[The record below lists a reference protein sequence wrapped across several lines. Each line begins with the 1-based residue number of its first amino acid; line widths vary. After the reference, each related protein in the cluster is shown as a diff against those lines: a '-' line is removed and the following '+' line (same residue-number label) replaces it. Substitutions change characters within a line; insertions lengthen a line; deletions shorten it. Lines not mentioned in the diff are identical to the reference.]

1 MYSMKGLWIFLFL
14 FLFLF
19 FSVDAALPSRVTPNL
34 YFIDAHSQ
42 MDHRVDEERVISLM
56 DHGGVYRTFLS
67 SHLKRDPLEIVS
79 FSKEYPDRILP
90 SVRVK
95 GRGYQNMKGDFSA
108 RLTKQANNSD
118 FKAMAEVL
126 IWHDSMGG
134 RFQEI
139 RTDFDDDQVLEALK
153 VAAHKGWP
161 FIVHIEFNSLSDD
174 DRKSYMNKLKNFLN
188 TNPKQPVMLIH
199 MAQLESDSVK
209 ALLDEFPN
217 VYFMTGHAMNKK
229 GKAGKPFINMFKK
242 QRLAPQWK
250 RLMVE
255 YPEHFIFALDMV
267 FSKWWNPKKY
277 LKKGMT
283 WWWKGLSELPDEVAH
298 AVAHGNAERLWNVE
312 PKPED
317 VEMNPPWITKKT
329 MGPVTG
335 YSANRDNK

>member
-1 MYSMKGLWIFLFL
+1 MKGLWIFLFL
-14 FLFLF
+14 FLS

-90 SVRVK
+90 SVKIK
-95 GRGYQNMKGDFSA
+95 GQKVNQRKHRSRFSA
-108 RLTKQANNSD
+108 RLAKQANNSD

-134 RFQEI
+134 QFQEV

-153 VAAHKGWP
+153 VAKHKGWP

-174 DRKSYMNKLKNFLN
+174 DRKSYMNKLKTFLN
-188 TNPKQPVMLIH
+188 TNPKQPVILIH

-217 VYFMTGHAMNKK
+217 VYFMTSHATNK
-229 GKAGKPFINMFKK
+229 GKSGKPFINMFKY
-242 QRLAPQWK
+242 QRLTPQWK
-250 RLMVE
+250 RLIVE

-267 FSKWWNPKKY
+267 FSKMWVPRKY
-277 LKKGMT
+277 LKKEMSL
-283 WWWKGLSELPDEVAH
+283 WWKGLSELPDEVAH

-317 VEMNPPWITKKT
+317 VEMYPPWITKKT

-335 YSANRDNK
+335 YSANRLNK

>member
-1 MYSMKGLWIFLFL
+1 
-14 FLFLF
+14 
-19 FSVDAALPSRVTPNL
+19 
-34 YFIDAHSQ
+34 
-42 MDHRVDEERVISLM
+42 
-56 DHGGVYRTFLS
+56 
-67 SHLKRDPLEIVS
+67 
-79 FSKEYPDRILP
+79 
-90 SVRVK
+90 
-95 GRGYQNMKGDFSA
+95 MKGDFSA

-174 DRKSYMNKLKNFLN
+174 DRKSYMNKLKIFLN

>member
-1 MYSMKGLWIFLFL
+1 MKGSWILLLFL
-14 FLFLF
+14 T
-19 FSVDAALPSRVTPNL
+19 FSVDAALPSRITPNL

-174 DRKSYMNKLKNFLN
+174 DRKSYMNKLKIFLN
-188 TNPKQPVMLIH
+188 TNPKQPVILIH

>member
-1 MYSMKGLWIFLFL
+1 MKGSWILLLFL
-14 FLFLF
+14 T
-19 FSVDAALPSRVTPNL
+19 FSVDAALPSRITPNL

-174 DRKSYMNKLKNFLN
+174 DRKSYMNKLKIFLN